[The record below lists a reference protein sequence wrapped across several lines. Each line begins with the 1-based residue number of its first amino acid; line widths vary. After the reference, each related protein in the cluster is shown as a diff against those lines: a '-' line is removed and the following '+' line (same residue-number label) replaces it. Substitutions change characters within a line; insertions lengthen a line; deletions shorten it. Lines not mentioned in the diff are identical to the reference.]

1 MQGGAETIKPFVDEL
16 IRLAK
21 HHPGANPHHENSK
34 KLIDYW
40 SISLLYYHLQTS
52 KKTNMRIR
60 IACCTPLL
68 LLIILIPFSCSNKQ
82 EKVDTGEKEA
92 ATVRKQDQK
101 DQVPVI
107 RIYCYGDAPTK
118 KAEMLEKAL
127 TGCYPRVELMQQ
139 RLELPKEH
147 YLKERNRYSGKGL
160 LQDLSKLKEDAVALG
175 ITDKVIYQAN
185 EISPTFGIFGISFV
199 GAKVALISLTQP
211 SGKKHPD
218 NHLVEL
224 MMHELG
230 HAFGLHHCADEH
242 CFMVDAEHG
251 NKFSKTPSFCK

>member
-1 MQGGAETIKPFVDEL
+1 M
-16 IRLAK
+16 
-21 HHPGANPHHENSK
+21 
-34 KLIDYW
+34 
-40 SISLLYYHLQTS
+40 LLTVLYF
-52 KKTNMRIR
+52 
-60 IACCTPLL
+60 
-68 LLIILIPFSCSNKQ
+68 FSCSNKQ
-82 EKVDTGEKEA
+82 ENKGTRENEA
-92 ATVRKQDQK
+92 ATVKKQDQK

-107 RIYCYGDAPTK
+107 RIYCYGEAPSQ
-118 KAEMLEKAL
+118 KAEMLKKAL
-127 TGCYPRVELMQQ
+127 TECYPRVELMQQ

-147 YLKERNRYSGKGL
+147 YLKERNRYRGTGL
-160 LQDLSKLKEDAVALG
+160 LKDLSKLKEDAVVLG

-185 EISPTFGIFGISFV
+185 EISPTFGVFGISFV

-230 HAFGLHHCADEH
+230 HAFGLNHCADEH

-251 NKFSKTPSFCK
+251 NKFSKTPSFCKECTIYLNGKGWRL